1 MYEIFDKLRTERGV
15 SVYRVSKDTG
25 VSQATLSAWK
35 AGNYTPKTDK
45 LQRIAAYFNVSL
57 DYLMGKE
64 SSPASKKAPVLTK
77 KDERDISKK
86 LEETLNQLES
96 SQDGLMF
103 DGEPMDDITR
113 ELLLTSLRNS
123 MEMGKKIAKQKYT
136 PKKYR

>member
-1 MYEIFDKLRTERGV
+1 MFYDEFIKMCSLKGVSRTKACTDCGVSRTAWHKWQSGATPNGATLDKLADYFGV
-15 SVYRVSKDTG
+15 TTG
-25 VSQATLSAWK
+25 
-35 AGNYTPKTDK
+35 
-45 LQRIAAYFNVSL
+45 
-57 DYLMGKE
+57 YLLGKE
-64 SSPASKKAPVLTK
+64 YPKKEAPALTE